1 MIPIILKLS
10 VISIKVKKMAKPTPK
25 PTNGISLY
33 PNIDKYDW
41 LFDAFVI
48 SWIAFW
54 FIVFPIWVMVYE
66 GFRKLP

>member
-1 MIPIILKLS
+1 
-10 VISIKVKKMAKPTPK
+10 MAKPTPR
-25 PTNGISLY
+25 PTDGTKMY

-41 LFDAFVI
+41 LFDAFVL

-54 FIVFPIWVMVYE
+54 FIVFPIWVICFE